1 MLIPQW
7 AAIDTAGEESSN
19 DAEAFGGGEGN
30 DDNGKYGK
38 YADNGDAGDDGN
50 VKGLSTGNGSNAGE
64 NRNGRDRVASDG
76 DDASLL
82 DAYSGAVIGALERV
96 SPAVTYIEV
105 LHGAGPAGAAQKGR
119 RSGRG
124 SGSGFLFTPDGY
136 LLTNSHVVHGAE
148 EIAVRL
154 NDDSRFSADLVGNDP
169 DSDLAVLRIGS
180 PGALPYVEFGDSARL
195 RVGQVAIAIG
205 NPLGYQKTVTTGVIS
220 ALGRTLRATSGRLM
234 HDVIQTDAALNP
246 GNSGGPLVDSK
257 GRVIGVNT
265 AMIPQ
270 AQAIC
275 FATGINTA
283 KWVIAQLFAHGRVR
297 RAYIGVSGATVP
309 VATRVVRHFGL
320 SSNSAVHVSELVPGS
335 PAALAGVEAGDRM
348 IALDGIAVDG
358 IDGLQ
363 RLLDASWIGR
373 EGELQLLR
381 RSSVIRVKIRP
392 IEMPVHRQ

>member
-1 MLIPQW
+1 MLEPRW
-7 AAIDTAGEESSN
+7 VSAENSSE
-19 DAEAFGGGEGN
+19 D
-30 DDNGKYGK
+30 
-38 YADNGDAGDDGN
+38 
-50 VKGLSTGNGSNAGE
+50 SPGNGAAAN
-64 NRNGRDRVASDG
+64 
-76 DDASLL
+76 DASLL

-96 SPAVTYIEV
+96 APAVTFIEV
-105 LHGAGPAGAAQKGR
+105 VHHGASTGGAAQKGR
-119 RSGRG
+119 GAPGPRRPSRG

-136 LLTNSHVVHGAE
+136 LLTNSHVVHGSD
-148 EIAVRL
+148 EITVRL
-154 NDDSRFSADLVGNDP
+154 NDDTRFSADLVGNDP

-180 PGALPYVEFGDSARL
+180 PSALPYVEFGDSASVK
-195 RVGQVAIAIG
+195 VGQVAIAIG
-205 NPLGYQKTVTTGVIS
+205 NPLGYSKTVTTGVIS

-283 KWVIAQLFAHGRVR
+283 KWVIGQLFAHGRVR

-320 SSNSAVHVSELVPGS
+320 QSSSAVHVQELMPGS
-335 PAALAGVEAGDRM
+335 PAAEAGVEAGDRM
-348 IALDGIAVDG
+348 IALDGVPIDG

-363 RLLDASWIGR
+363 RLLDATWIGR

-381 RSSVIRVKIRP
+381 RSSLISVKLRP
-392 IEMPVHRQ
+392 VELPLR

>member
-1 MLIPQW
+1 MLTPHGV
-7 AAIDTAGEESSN
+7 AAESS
-19 DAEAFGGGEGN
+19 GG
-30 DDNGKYGK
+30 DSSS
-38 YADNGDAGDDGN
+38 DDG
-50 VKGLSTGNGSNAGE
+50 A
-64 NRNGRDRVASDG
+64 
-76 DDASLL
+76 LL

-96 SPAVTYIEV
+96 APAVTFIEV
-105 LHGAGPAGAAQKGR
+105 VHDAKAARGASRGRPA
-119 RSGRG
+119 RG

-136 LLTNSHVVHGAE
+136 LLTNSHVVQAAAE
-148 EIAVRL
+148 ITVRL
-154 NDDSRFSADLVGNDP
+154 NDDIRFSADLVGNDP

-180 PGALPYVEFGDSARL
+180 PTALPYVEFGDSAAVK
-195 RVGQVAIAIG
+195 VGQVAIAIG
-205 NPLGYQKTVTTGVIS
+205 NPLGYSKTVTAGVIS

-309 VATRVVRHFGL
+309 IATRVVRHFGL
-320 SSNSAVHVSELVPGS
+320 PGSTAVHVLEVLPDS
-335 PAALAGVEAGDRM
+335 PAAHAGVEAGDRM
-348 IALDGIAVDG
+348 IALDGVAIDG

-363 RLLDASWIGR
+363 RVLDAGWIGR
-373 EGELQLLR
+373 ESELQLLR

-392 IEMPVHRQ
+392 VELPAHGA

>member
-1 MLIPQW
+1 MLEPRW
-7 AAIDTAGEESSN
+7 VSAENLGEESS
-19 DAEAFGGGEGN
+19 
-30 DDNGKYGK
+30 
-38 YADNGDAGDDGN
+38 
-50 VKGLSTGNGSNAGE
+50 GNGAAAN
-64 NRNGRDRVASDG
+64 
-76 DDASLL
+76 DASLL

-96 SPAVTYIEV
+96 APAVTFIEV
-105 LHGAGPAGAAQKGR
+105 VHHGAAAASGAVPKGR
-119 RSGRG
+119 AVPGPRRPSRG

-136 LLTNSHVVHGAE
+136 LLTNSHVVHGSD
-148 EIAVRL
+148 EITVRL
-154 NDDSRFSADLVGNDP
+154 NDDTRFSADLVGNDP

-180 PGALPYVEFGDSARL
+180 PSALPYVEFGDSASVK
-195 RVGQVAIAIG
+195 VGQVAIAIG
-205 NPLGYQKTVTTGVIS
+205 NPLGYSKTVTTGVIS

-246 GNSGGPLVDSK
+246 GNSGGPLVDSR

-283 KWVIAQLFAHGRVR
+283 KWVIGQLFAHGRVR

-320 SSNSAVHVSELVPGS
+320 QSSTAVHVLELVPGS
-335 PAALAGVEAGDRM
+335 PAAEAGVEAGDRM
-348 IALDGIAVDG
+348 IALDGTPIDG

-363 RLLDASWIGR
+363 RLLDATWIGR

-381 RSSVIRVKIRP
+381 RSSLINVKLRP
-392 IEMPVHRQ
+392 VELPTRDA

>member
-1 MLIPQW
+1 MLAPQLV
-7 AAIDTAGEESSN
+7 ALENANPESS
-19 DAEAFGGGEGN
+19 
-30 DDNGKYGK
+30 
-38 YADNGDAGDDGN
+38 
-50 VKGLSTGNGSNAGE
+50 
-64 NRNGRDRVASDG
+64 SDS
-76 DDASLL
+76 DLL

-96 SPAVTYIEV
+96 APAVTFIEV
-105 LHGAGPAGAAQKGR
+105 SHGSAQAKAQARSRRPLH
-119 RSGRG
+119 S

-148 EIAVRL
+148 RISVRL
-154 NDDSRFSADLVGNDP
+154 NDDNRFDADLVGDDP

-180 PGALPYVEFGDSARL
+180 PGALPYGEFGDSAAL

-205 NPLGYQKTVTTGVIS
+205 NPLGYSKTVTTGVIS

-270 AQAIC
+270 AQSIC

-283 KWVIAQLFAHGRVR
+283 KWVIGQLFSHGRVR

-309 VATRVVRHFGL
+309 VATRIVRHFGL
-320 SSNSAVHVSELVPGS
+320 QASTAVHVLELVPGS
-335 PAALAGVEAGDRM
+335 PAAKAGVEVGDRM
-348 IALDGIAVDG
+348 VAINGVPIDG
-358 IDGLQ
+358 IDSLQ
-363 RLLDASWIGR
+363 RLLDSDWIDR
-373 EGELQLLR
+373 DAELELLR
-381 RSSVIRVKIRP
+381 RSTLMKVALRP
-392 IEMPVHRQ
+392 IELPAQNS

>member
-1 MLIPQW
+1 MPTPQW
-7 AAIDTAGEESSN
+7 AANDGGSAAGGNPEAPLDDTP
-19 DAEAFGGGEGN
+19 
-30 DDNGKYGK
+30 
-38 YADNGDAGDDGN
+38 
-50 VKGLSTGNGSNAGE
+50 
-64 NRNGRDRVASDG
+64 
-76 DDASLL
+76 LL

-96 SPAVTYIEV
+96 APAVTFIEV
-105 LHGAGPAGAAQKGR
+105 VGPARAAPRGR
-119 RSGRG
+119 RAQQA

-136 LLTNSHVVHGAE
+136 LLTNSHVVDGSE
-148 EIAVRL
+148 EITVRL
-154 NDDSRFSADLVGNDP
+154 NDDTRFQADLVGNDP
-169 DSDLAVLRIGS
+169 DSDLAVLRIGHHS
-180 PGALPYVEFGDSARL
+180 ALPYAEFGDSAAL
-195 RVGQVAIAIG
+195 KVGQVAIAIG
-205 NPLGYQKTVTTGVIS
+205 NPLGYSKTVTTGVVS

-283 KWVIAQLFAHGRVR
+283 KWVIGQLFAHGRVR

-309 VATRVVRHFGL
+309 IATRVVRHFGL
-320 SSNSAVHVSELVPGS
+320 PRNRAVHVSEVVAGS
-335 PAALAGVEAGDRM
+335 PAAQAGVEAGDRM
-348 IALDGIAVDG
+348 IALDERPVDG
-358 IDGLQ
+358 IDSLQ
-363 RLLDASWIGR
+363 RLLDADWIGR

-392 IEMPVHRQ
+392 VELPAQP

>member
-1 MLIPQW
+1 MLTPHW
-7 AAIDTAGEESSN
+7 ASVETAAEESS
-19 DAEAFGGGEGN
+19 
-30 DDNGKYGK
+30 DD
-38 YADNGDAGDDGN
+38 
-50 VKGLSTGNGSNAGE
+50 S
-64 NRNGRDRVASDG
+64 
-76 DDASLL
+76 SLL

-96 SPAVTYIEV
+96 APAVAFIEV
-105 LHGAGPAGAAQKGR
+105 EHGAAQGR
-119 RSGRG
+119 RAARG

-136 LLTNSHVVHGAE
+136 LLTNSHVVHGATS
-148 EIAVRL
+148 IAVRL
-154 NDDSRFSADLVGNDP
+154 NDDTRSAADLVGDDP

-180 PGALPYVEFGDSARL
+180 PMALPYVEFGDSTRV

-205 NPLGYQKTVTTGVIS
+205 NPLGYSKSVTTGVIS
-220 ALGRTLRATSGRLM
+220 ALGRTLRAKSGRLM

-283 KWVIAQLFAHGRVR
+283 KWVIGQLFAHGRVR

-309 VATRVVRHFGL
+309 IATRVVRHFGL
-320 SSNSAVHVSELVPGS
+320 SHSSAVHVLDIVAGS
-335 PAALAGVEAGDRM
+335 PAARAGVAIGDRM
-348 IALDGIAVDG
+348 IAIDEQPIDG

-363 RLLDASWIGR
+363 RLLDSSWIDR
-373 EGELQLLR
+373 ACELSILR
-381 RSSVIRVKIRP
+381 RSSILRLNLRP
-392 IEMPVHRQ
+392 VELPTPSA